1 MAPGRFL
8 ASSTKS
14 FTVFHGA
21 SARTASTVGSAV
33 NRAIGRSEF
42 KGYIWA
48 RPSTTS
54 ASGITVRD
62 ESDNSTV

>member
-1 MAPGRFL
+1 MAPGRFF

-33 NRAIGRSEF
+33 KRAIGRSEL
-42 KGYIWA
+42 KLYMGA
-48 RPSTTS
+48 RPSSAS
-54 ASGITVRD
+54 ASGITLYEDSAIR
-62 ESDNSTV
+62 TV